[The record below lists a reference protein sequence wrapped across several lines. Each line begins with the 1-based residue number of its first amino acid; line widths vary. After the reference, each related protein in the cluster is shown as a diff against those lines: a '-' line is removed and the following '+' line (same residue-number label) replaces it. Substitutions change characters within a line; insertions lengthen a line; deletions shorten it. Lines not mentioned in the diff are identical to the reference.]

1 VSNSD
6 HRHPIAAWIEQLD
19 QGIARRVR
27 SEQELVSKHDV
38 ECASFAHQLQ
48 QHRATGEQTL
58 ESAIQAIEND
68 YTQTRTQIEQRFD
81 TTFQSTKSNY
91 DRDVTDIQSGF
102 TQETDQARR
111 EHRELEWMV
120 ESVFDESSGESPPQ
134 IYNTYRHQA
143 TKTREFL
150 ETEWAHLENLYED
163 CIALAQSRHMRSTPH
178 AVEPQMHA
186 EDIDQLLA
194 RFESSATEAGRY
206 GDKLKQ
212 LMLARLFSGVL
223 PLYCTLA
230 VWLIATPI
238 VLAFRVNPLSVIT
251 QPENID
257 WNWLRN
263 GSGLAAVATLCILGV
278 TYAHARMTTGR
289 MLGGLFQQLTDAR
302 GALTRWLKLTKS
314 EIGKLKQRNDDWQE
328 RFGQHRGRSLD
339 NAARAFSNRDRQRLL
354 QRDQNLDA
362 IEQQYVPLLQQ
373 LIDQRDQQI
382 QQLDQQHQQHL
393 QEHVA
398 TQQRELLAR
407 EQEIEQRQHQ
417 AQQRRDATWQTMA
430 DGWNQLIAE
439 FTEQTRQLDQ
449 TVRQEFPD
457 WSTLAQSPWRPPQ
470 QIPAGIPI
478 GHFELNLAEFVQG
491 VSDDPRLRLPTEPQ
505 HIPVLLPFPSNT
517 SMLIRSGG
525 QGRHQ
530 AISLLKATMLRLL
543 TSLPPGKTRF
553 TIIDPMGLGEEFS
566 AFMHLAD
573 YDELLVTNRIWTE
586 SAHIEKRLTDLTLHM
601 ENVFQ
606 TYLRNEFENIQ
617 DYNAHAGEVAEPYH
631 ILVIANFPTNFS
643 DNAVQRLTSI
653 VSSGPRCGVYTL
665 ISVDEK
671 QQLPHNFD
679 LQDLESSVNRVRC
692 DDRGCAWSEPRLD
705 RLAFHPQALPSGETI
720 GKIVRAVGE
729 QSGDAR
735 RVEVAFSRI
744 APAENDQWT
753 SDSRFG
759 LSLPLGRAG
768 ATKLQQLQLGRGTS
782 QHVMIAGK
790 TGSGKSTLLH
800 VLIVN
805 AALRYSP
812 DELEFYLIDFKK
824 GVEFKAYATHKL
836 PHARV
841 VAIESDREFGLSVLE
856 RLDEIL
862 KERGDAFRQAGVQD
876 LAAYREQR
884 PQVRQPRILLLIDE
898 FQEFFVEDDRIAQS
912 AALLLDRLVRQGR
925 AFGIHI
931 LLGSQTLAGAYSL
944 PRSTLGQVAIRIAL
958 QCSETDA
965 HLILSEENTAAR
977 LLTRPG
983 EAIYNDAN
991 GLLEGNHPFQVAWL
1005 SETERDTILTRVA
1018 ELAEQH
1024 GRKDV
1029 LPTVFEG
1036 QVAADPTR
1044 NPELYSALHAERPSH
1059 VAQQT
1064 VAWLG
1069 EAVAIKAPTQI
1080 VFQRRNGVNLLLC
1093 GPDADAAHGICANC
1107 LVSVAAQ
1114 LPSAGGTNDPVFQ
1127 VLAAD
1132 QTSADPKS
1140 LWNRLADVVPQPVRV
1155 DGSARTSDVMSQ
1167 MVRQLQN
1174 RQATAAEDRP
1184 PLILILSDLAQL
1196 TELRKEDDDFGFGSP
1211 DPQTPA
1217 SPSQQLAEILKLG
1230 PSVGIH
1236 TIVWSDTLN
1245 SLNRC
1250 FGSQNHRE
1258 FEFRIGFQMS
1268 GNDSSHLFDSPQAAK
1283 LGRNRAILYRTS
1295 DGSYERFRPYFVPT
1309 DAWLHQL
1316 SRYFQDD
1323 DAGKN
1328 RASIDQWNVI

>member
-1 VSNSD
+1 VSTSD
-6 HRHPIAAWIEQLD
+6 HRQLLASWIEQLD
-19 QGIARRVR
+19 QGIAQRIRT
-27 SEQELVSKHDV
+27 EQELVSEHDV
-38 ECASFAHQLQ
+38 ECNSLEHKLQ
-48 QHRATGEQTL
+48 QHQATSQ
-58 ESAIQAIEND
+58 QALASTVQSIEDD
-68 YTQTRTQIEQRFD
+68 YTQTRTQIEQQFD
-81 TTFQSTKSNY
+81 TTFQATKSKY
-91 DRDVTDIQSGF
+91 DQEISAVQNEF
-102 TQETDQARR
+102 AQETDQSRR

-134 IYNTYRHQA
+134 IYNTYRRQA

-150 ETEWAHLENLYED
+150 ETEWAHLENLHED
-163 CIALAQSRHMRSTPH
+163 CVALAQSRHMRGTPH
-178 AVEPQMHA
+178 AVEPQMSG
-186 EDIDQLLA
+186 EDIDHLLS

-206 GDKLKQ
+206 RDQLKQ
-212 LMLARLFSGVL
+212 LLLARLFSGVL

-238 VLAFRVNPLSVIT
+238 VLAFRVNPLSLIT
-251 QPENID
+251 QPDNID
-257 WNWLRN
+257 WIWLRN
-263 GSGLAAVATLCILGV
+263 ASGLAATATVCILGIA
-278 TYAHARMTTGR
+278 YAYARMTTR
-289 MLGGLFQQLTDAR
+289 RLLGGLFQQLTDAR
-302 GALTRWLKLTKS
+302 TALTRWLKLTKT
-314 EIGKLKQRNDDWQE
+314 EIGKLKRRNDDWQE

-339 NAARAFSNRDRQRLL
+339 NAARAFSRRDRERLL
-354 QRDQNLDA
+354 ERDQKLEA

-373 LIDQRDQQI
+373 LVDQRDQQI
-382 QQLDQQHQQHL
+382 QQLDQQRQQHL
-393 QEHVA
+393 QERVE
-398 TQQRELLAR
+398 TQQQELQAQ
-407 EQEIEQRQHQ
+407 EQSIQQRQQQ
-417 AQQRRDATWQTMA
+417 ARQRRDTTWQSLA
-430 DGWNQLIAE
+430 DGWNQLISD
-439 FTEQTRQLDQ
+439 FTEQSRQLDDSVQ
-449 TVRQEFPD
+449 QQFPD
-457 WSTLAQSPWRPPQ
+457 WHTLAQSAWNPPQ
-470 QIPAGIPI
+470 QIPPGIPI
-478 GHFELNLAEFVQG
+478 GHFQLNLPAYVQG
-491 VSDDPRLRLPTEPQ
+491 VSDDPRMNLPKEPQ
-505 HIPVLLPFPSNT
+505 RIPTLLPFPHNA
-517 SMLIRSGG
+517 SMLIRSQG
-525 QGRHQ
+525 QGRPL
-530 AISLLKATMLRLL
+530 AVNLLKATMLRLL
-543 TSLPPGKTRF
+543 TSLPPAKTRF
-553 TIIDPMGLGEEFS
+553 TIIDPVGLGEEFS

-586 SAHIEKRLTDLTLHM
+586 STHIEKRLTDLTLHM

-606 TYLRNEFENIQ
+606 TYLRNEFGNIE

-631 ILVIANFPTNFS
+631 ILVIANFPASFS

-671 QQLPHNFD
+671 QQMPHNFD
-679 LQDLESSVNRVRC
+679 LQDLESTVNRIRC
-692 DDRGCAWSEPRLD
+692 DDNGCAWSEPPLD
-705 RLAFHPQALPSGETI
+705 RLEFHPQTLPAGEAI

-735 RVEVAFSRI
+735 RVEVAFQRI
-744 APAENDQWT
+744 APAVQDQWT

-768 ATKLQQLQLGRGTS
+768 AMKLQQLQLGRGTS

-800 VLIVN
+800 VLIAN

-862 KERGDAFRQAGVQD
+862 KQRGDAFRQAGVQD
-876 LAAYREQR
+876 LAAYREQQ
-884 PQVRQPRILLLIDE
+884 PDIPQPRILLLIDE

-931 LLGSQTLAGAYSL
+931 LLGSQTLAGSYSL

-977 LLTRPG
+977 LLARPG

-1005 SETERDTILTRVA
+1005 SETERDEILTRVS

-1024 GRKDV
+1024 ERQDA

-1036 QVAADPTR
+1036 QVAADPAR
-1044 NPELYSALHAERPSH
+1044 NPELHAAFRAERPSNTP
-1059 VAQQT
+1059 QQT

-1069 EAVAIKAPTQI
+1069 EAVAIKPPTQI
-1080 VFQRRNGVNLLLC
+1080 LFQRRNGVNLLLC
-1093 GPDADAAHGICANC
+1093 GSDADAAHGICANC
-1107 LVSVAAQ
+1107 LVSLAVQ
-1114 LPSAGGTNDPVFQ
+1114 LPNGGSTSDPVFQ
-1127 VLAAD
+1127 VLATD
-1132 QTSADPKS
+1132 PTSADPTS
-1140 LWNRLADVVPQPVRV
+1140 LWNRLAAVIPQTLRV
-1155 DGSARTSDVMSQ
+1155 DGSARTADVMTE
-1167 MVRQLQN
+1167 MICQLQN
-1174 RQATAAEDRP
+1174 RQAATAEDRR

-1196 TELRKEDDDFGFGSP
+1196 TELHKADDDFGFGSP

-1217 SPSQQLAEILKLG
+1217 SPSQQLAEILKWG

-1236 TIVWSDTLN
+1236 TIVWADTFN
-1245 SLNRC
+1245 SFNRC
-1250 FGSQNHRE
+1250 FSSQLHRE
-1258 FEFRIGFQMS
+1258 FEFRVGFQMS
-1268 GNDSSHLFDSPQAAK
+1268 GNDSSHLFDSPQASK
-1283 LGRNRAILYRTS
+1283 LGRNRAVLYRTS
-1295 DGSYERFRPYFVPT
+1295 DGRYERFRPYFAPT

-1316 SRYFQDD
+1316 STHFSGPPTDQ
-1323 DAGKN
+1323 N
-1328 RASIDQWNVI
+1328 QASIDQWNVI